1 MQLTLPGMAPARS
14 ALDEAR
20 EELARVRAQWEAVAH
35 LAESAERSRLQ
46 PLYRDAIV
54 AVDRLEHGPAWW
66 HV

>member
-1 MQLTLPGMAPARS
+1 MQLTLPGMTPARS

-46 PLYRDAIV
+46 LLYRDAIV
-54 AVDRLEHGPAWW
+54 AVDRLEHGAAWW